1 MRKLESFHVIGRFF
15 KTILAPMEWLNY
27 HHLLYFWTVAR
38 TGSVTRA
45 SRELLLA
52 PPTISTQISRLE
64 ESLGEKL
71 FERVGRRLVL
81 TEMGR
86 IVFRYAGEIFSLGR
100 ELTDTLR
107 GRPTGHPLK
116 LVIGIAD
123 IFPKGVAYRLIEPAL
138 HLDRPVRVICREDP
152 SDRLLALLALQELDL
167 VLTDAPIAPGMKIRA
182 FSHLLGESG
191 VTFLGTGRLARAYSK
206 GFPDSL
212 DGAPM
217 LLPTDNTALRQ
228 ELDRWFE
235 SRHVQPRVVGEFE
248 DDALLTEF
256 GRTGHGIFPSLSV
269 LHRARR
275 HTKDFHRVGSTDEA
289 RARVYALSIERKLK
303 HPAVVAICESARGK
317 LFAGPEWDSTEKFQ
331 ETGAV
336 PPSERKA
343 MAVGKD

>member
-1 MRKLESFHVIGRFF
+1 
-15 KTILAPMEWLNY
+15 MEWLNY

-38 TGSVTRA
+38 TGSITRA

-52 PPTISTQISRLE
+52 PPTISAQISRLE
-64 ESLGEKL
+64 KDLGEKL
-71 FERVGRRLVL
+71 FDRVGRRLVL

-100 ELTDTLR
+100 ELTDTLK

-123 IFPKGVAYRLIEPAL
+123 IFPKGIAYRLIEPAL
-138 HLDRPVRVICREDP
+138 HLERPVRVICREDP
-152 SDRLLALLALQELDL
+152 TDRLLALLALHELDL
-167 VLTDAPIAPGMKIRA
+167 ILTDAPLAPGIKVRA
-182 FSHLLGESG
+182 YSHLLGESG
-191 VTFLGTGRLARAYSK
+191 VTFVATPKLAKIYSK
-206 GFPDSL
+206 GFPRSL

-228 ELDRWFE
+228 ELERWFE
-235 SRHVQPRVVGEFE
+235 SHDVHPEVVGEFE

-256 GRTGHGIFPSLSV
+256 GITGRGIFPSLSV
-269 LHRARR
+269 LHRYRR
-275 HTKDFHRVGSTDEA
+275 HSKALHRVGATDEA
-289 RARVYALSIERKLK
+289 RARIYAVSIERKLK

-317 LFAGPEWDSTEKFQ
+317 LFAGPEWDSAEEFQ
-331 ETGAV
+331 ETTAV
-336 PPSERKA
+336 PASERKA